1 MDKARLLDFAQKIK
15 NMAKHGL
22 EYLRG
27 INIRE
32 RLQIL
37 WINIKNIKPRKLRR
51 LYKRISK
58 KISSSWK
65 MLLSAGSC
73 FLFVYYVLGSML
85 VENMDVT
92 SGYQLPKNNQH
103 KSEIA
108 NTLAFLINREID
120 SKMWTPNLP
129 IIFPAYV
136 LDNMPNF
143 QTGIMTSVRDG
154 AITLKNFVNKTG
166 EQQKNTKKAEE
177 LLRYPPHIWLMSKK
191 GSFGLAPSANAQY
204 RKARSEL
211 LKFNKA
217 DFTIYYSDFET
228 YLRKL
233 SNALRLLIQKN
244 DSQVIEHSASLLD
257 TKADDVFYKTRGYAF
272 GAWQI
277 ARAAGFDFKPLI
289 VQNDIY
295 TEWTY
300 LVSYLQ
306 KAAEFK
312 PLMVRNGKP
321 DGIFGAN
328 HLIVQNYYLERA
340 LVAVSQIQTKLQKKN
355 AHKN

>member
-1 MDKARLLDFAQKIK
+1 MDKAHLLDFAQKIK

-51 LYKRISK
+51 LYKKISK

-92 SGYQLPKNNQH
+92 RGYQLPKNNQH

-143 QTGIMTSVRDG
+143 QTGIMASVRDG
-154 AITLKNFVNKTG
+154 AITLKNFVNKTA

-306 KAAEFK
+306 KAAELK

-340 LVAVSQIQTKLQKKN
+340 LVAVSQIQTKLQEKN